1 MIDRN
6 YILNLIKSKD
16 VTISEFNYDKL
27 MAPPIS
33 YYFNDFD
40 LNRLYQIATSLRYS
54 AKPQVK
60 YQEIDKIMNSRGF
73 RKLGAGTNRVVYSCI
88 ENDLF
93 VCKVSYDDIG
103 LGDNP
108 KEFINQQYLKP
119 FCAKTFEVSRN
130 GVLAFSERLNP
141 ITNRE
146 EFLSIAEDVFEL
158 LTEFIVG
165 EYVID
170 DMGSKYFMNY
180 GIRKGW
186 GPALKLMVHFIVI

>member
-16 VTISEFNYDKL
+16 VSIDAFNYDKL

-93 VCKVSYDDIG
+93 A
-103 LGDNP
+103 
-108 KEFINQQYLKP
+108 
-119 FCAKTFEVSRN
+119 AKIFW
-130 GVLAFSERLNP
+130 LIL
-141 ITNRE
+141 
-146 EFLSIAEDVFEL
+146 
-158 LTEFIVG
+158 
-165 EYVID
+165 
-170 DMGSKYFMNY
+170 
-180 GIRKGW
+180 
-186 GPALKLMVHFIVI
+186 